1 MHWVKHFKIS
11 QNGEAHV
18 ALTGLCH
25 QVHAA
30 GSLPN
35 NMNRFL
41 LSNMQK
47 VLFVN

>member
-1 MHWVKHFKIS
+1 MHWVNHIRIS
-11 QNGEAHV
+11 QNDQ
-18 ALTGLCH
+18 ALAASIGLCH

-30 GSLPN
+30 GLLPN

-41 LSNMQK
+41 LTNVQK